1 MQVRVSLLVAAL
13 FLVGCPAP
21 SVMVDDDDVANDD
34 DMADDDDSAAAD
46 HDGDGFPAGEDCDDE
61 DASVFPGAE
70 EICDP
75 DDVDEDCDGQADN
88 ADPEGAAGKVTVYV
102 DDDEDGFGR
111 PGTGT
116 ALCDP
121 PQVTADNGDDCA
133 DDDPTRYPGAPLR
146 CDLLDNDCDGQ
157 VTDDGLVTD
166 IGTGVTTASIQAAID
181 GASPGATLSIC
192 PGTYAERLVVAQPVV
207 LVGLGGY
214 PVTIIDAEGLGRAVD
229 VQAES
234 VILSDL
240 TLQNG
245 SANEGAGVRADGLAT
260 VTLQSLAVI
269 GNHATGPGGG
279 VLLRDVVSA
288 TLSDMRVLDNSG
300 SLGGGLASL
309 SSGGLALDF
318 IARANAA
325 EQGAGAYIAGGTFGV
340 ENALV
345 ELNAASVS
353 GGGVRAVGSLE
364 LFDADLFTNTAP
376 IGASH
381 HVSGGLLTLVDGSVR
396 RNVSDTGGALYVES
410 EVAVTNVSWGLGAD
424 DNVPADV
431 AVSGG
436 GAFLFGP
443 FATFTCVGD
452 GSASGSTLGCQ

>member
-1 MQVRVSLLVAAL
+1 M
-13 FLVGCPAP
+13 P
-21 SVMVDDDDVANDD
+21 SVVVDDDDVANDD
-34 DMADDDDSAAAD
+34 DVFDDDDSGLVD
-46 HDGDGFPAGEDCDDE
+46 FDGDGFPEGKDCDDE

-70 EICDP
+70 EVCDP
-75 DDVDEDCDGQADN
+75 DDTDEDCDGHADN
-88 ADPEGAAGKVTVYV
+88 ADPEGAAGQVTVYV
-102 DDDEDGFGR
+102 DEDEDGFGR

-121 PQVTADNGDDCA
+121 PKSTADNGDDCA
-133 DDDPTRYPGAPLR
+133 DDDSTRYPGAPLR

-157 VTDDGLVTD
+157 VTDEGLVTNT
-166 IGTGVTTASIQAAID
+166 GTGETTTSIQGALG

-214 PVTIIDAEGLGRAVD
+214 PVTIVDAQGLGRVVD

-234 VILSDL
+234 VILSGL

-245 SANEGAGVRADGLAT
+245 SADEGAGVRADDLAT

-325 EQGAGAYIAGGTFGV
+325 EQGAGAYIADGTFGV

-353 GGGVRAVGSLE
+353 GGGVRAVGALE
-364 LFDADLFTNTAP
+364 LFDADLFDNTAP
-376 IGASH
+376 VGASH

-396 RNVSDTGGALYVES
+396 RNVSGVGGALYVES
-410 EVAVTNVSWGLGAD
+410 EVGVTNVSWGVGAE

-436 GAFLFGP
+436 GTFLFGP
-443 FATFTCVGD
+443 FASFACVGD
-452 GSASGSTLGCQ
+452 GNASGATPGCQ